1 MEGVDVAVVEGGD
14 VDPWVRSRALCSRH
28 TPPPQA
34 AAAGRCAAPWQ
45 ETIRTGPLKPVV
57 EEKEC
62 PGEKK
67 KRRRRNLKPHLEEA
81 IGTIQIQ
88 KSVMGMLHIVCG
100 AGLIFPFTLPIC
112 AAGVITSALHPKTVV
127 GAAQT
132 PGSWNSL
139 PWRRAGPIVA
149 CASDPALDAAA
160 ARVVKAAGAFG
171 DDSAAFATKWT
182 QKILAGETPLEM
194 GLLEEC
200 LVDEGQD
207 KCMELEEAIKEMQR
221 MMGNKWSG
229 MNS

>member
-1 MEGVDVAVVEGGD
+1 M
-14 VDPWVRSRALCSRH
+14 
-28 TPPPQA
+28 
-34 AAAGRCAAPWQ
+34 
-45 ETIRTGPLKPVV
+45 
-57 EEKEC
+57 
-62 PGEKK
+62 
-67 KRRRRNLKPHLEEA
+67 KPHLGSVQEA
-81 IGTIQIQ
+81 IGPIQIQ

-100 AGLIFPFTLPIC
+100 AGLIFPLTLPIC

-127 GAAQT
+127 GAAHT

-139 PWRRAGPIVA
+139 PWRRAGPIIA

-207 KCMELEEAIKEMQR
+207 KCVELEEAIKGLEGELAEMDAAQAEATKIR
-221 MMGNKWSG
+221 CERARLNLALRILLGLMKFVKIVAST
-229 MNS
+229 ST